1 MRKSSRAERVNG
13 FIIQEI
19 LAVSR
24 LIEQSDHIE
33 QRRFA
38 APTRTHDRDKF
49 AFFHRQI
56 YPIQRKMLGVTDS
69 KALRHAAKLNTSSRV
84 VHYLF
89 IMSD

>member
-1 MRKSSRAERVNG
+1 MPARAEVINHH
-13 FIIQEI
+13 FVEVIF
-19 LAVSR
+19 AVGRSVQQANDVK
-24 LIEQSDHIE
+24 QSCLTTS
-33 QRRFA
+33 
-38 APTRTHDRDKF
+38 TRSHNDDKF
-49 AFFHRQI
+49 ALFYRQV

>member
-56 YPIQRKMLGVTDS
+56 YPIQRKMLGI
-69 KALRHAAKLNTSSRV
+69 AEAKSFRQSSEPDPWSADFC
-84 VHYLF
+84 HL
-89 IMSD
+89 SLL